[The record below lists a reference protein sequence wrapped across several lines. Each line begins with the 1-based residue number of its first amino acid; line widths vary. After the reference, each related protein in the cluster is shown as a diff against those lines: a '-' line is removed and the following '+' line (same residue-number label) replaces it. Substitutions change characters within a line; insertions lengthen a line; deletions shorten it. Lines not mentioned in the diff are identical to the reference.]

1 MMSKVIRFMSGIL
14 APMIF
19 VYGAYIIMHGHL
31 TPGGGFQG
39 GAIVA
44 SGVMLLIVA
53 YGAEAIHHKFKE
65 KHIVLMESAGS
76 LLFIGLGFA
85 GLFVTFFF
93 NFLVGSPL
101 LGHIP
106 PTGANSGDF
115 MTSGVLAL
123 MNLAVGLKVSAG
135 ISSVLLTIGIASA
148 VTEDKTE
155 KKE

>member
-1 MMSKVIRFMSGIL
+1 MMSKVVRFMSGIL

-19 VYGAYIIMHGHL
+19 VYGAYIILHGHL

-39 GAIVA
+39 GAIVG
-44 SGVMLLIVA
+44 SGVMLLIVS
-53 YGAEAIHHKFKE
+53 YGAEAIHRKFKE

-93 NFLVGSPL
+93 NFLVGTPF
-101 LGHIP
+101 LGNIP
-106 PTGANSGDF
+106 PTGPNGGDF
-115 MTSGVLAL
+115 NTSGVVGL

-135 ISSVLLTIGIASA
+135 ISSILLTLGIASS
-148 VTEDKTE
+148 VTKDKE
-155 KKE
+155 K